1 MAVVGGEREIPPR
14 GNLLRSG
21 KTGTQQMAGA
31 GTLYPEQTVHLRAFV
46 VTLVRPAWA
55 TTRWWKTTTPSA
67 VESVSRRQGCPS
79 WGGIWRKSEVSEK
92 MQAGKRLNRWT
103 ETHSRPWKQWKKSK
117 TKVGNLRQMGVLADR
132 VYQWGNS
139 RLGYWR
145 IAGSPVLKGS
155 ITNARLAAA
164 GYFSIL
170 RYYESLHLCG
180 WTDMY
185 RPVRTVVWEVGF
197 PVKRDSYSICFVEE
211 L

>member
-1 MAVVGGEREIPPR
+1 MSIVRWNLKEVGGQRK
-14 GNLLRSG
+14 N
-21 KTGTQQMAGA
+21 AG
-31 GTLYPEQTVHLRAFV
+31 GQTPE
-46 VTLVRPAWA
+46 P
-55 TTRWWKTTTPSA
+55 
-67 VESVSRRQGCPS
+67 
-79 WGGIWRKSEVSEK
+79 
-92 MQAGKRLNRWT
+92 MNR
-103 ETHSRPWKQWKKSK
+103 THSRPWKQWKKSK

-185 RPVRTVVWEVGF
+185 RPVRTVV
-197 PVKRDSYSICFVEE
+197 
-211 L
+211 

>member
-1 MAVVGGEREIPPR
+1 MFIVRWNLKEVGGQRK
-14 GNLLRSG
+14 N
-21 KTGTQQMAGA
+21 AG
-31 GTLYPEQTVHLRAFV
+31 GQTPE
-46 VTLVRPAWA
+46 P
-55 TTRWWKTTTPSA
+55 
-67 VESVSRRQGCPS
+67 
-79 WGGIWRKSEVSEK
+79 
-92 MQAGKRLNRWT
+92 M
-103 ETHSRPWKQWKKSK
+103 KKSK

-185 RPVRTVVWEVGF
+185 RPVRTVV
-197 PVKRDSYSICFVEE
+197 
-211 L
+211 

>member
-1 MAVVGGEREIPPR
+1 MSIVRWNLKEVGGQRK
-14 GNLLRSG
+14 N
-21 KTGTQQMAGA
+21 AG
-31 GTLYPEQTVHLRAFV
+31 GQTPE
-46 VTLVRPAWA
+46 P
-55 TTRWWKTTTPSA
+55 
-67 VESVSRRQGCPS
+67 
-79 WGGIWRKSEVSEK
+79 
-92 MQAGKRLNRWT
+92 MNRNT
-103 ETHSRPWKQWKKSK
+103 
-117 TKVGNLRQMGVLADR
+117 GNLRQMGVLADR

-185 RPVRTVVWEVGF
+185 RPVRTVV
-197 PVKRDSYSICFVEE
+197 
-211 L
+211 